1 MKKLIGIFI
10 LAITLSQGILA
21 DTASDIKKYDWNGVD
36 LIFIEDNRFPTFD
49 LLVYFAD
56 GALSD
61 EVTKGES
68 IHAFNFLTSGTNKFS
83 EAEILDQYEFMG
95 ASFNSSVTHE
105 YSTISLSGLLKDFP
119 KALELSCHLLH
130 SATFPKEKIK
140 VELEKEKSDL
150 KSMIAEPQSLTERV
164 FREYS
169 MQNTPYGYPVPG
181 KVVDLDKIHS
191 DGLRSKMNYFLTQVK
206 KRIYVTAPK
215 EFLNYKDF
223 FIEKCKMSGK
233 GAQFVRTVAQNNLKI
248 KSQRKSPRVVFA
260 PIEKG
265 NQAQLRV
272 GRFLNQEEIH
282 DKNLDTLASDFL
294 GGGFTSKLM
303 REVRVKRGLTYSIG
317 SFISSQKEY
326 GRAGIS
332 TFTKNETINRLIE
345 VVNQTLDQIKTKG
358 VKTSELELSR
368 GGLIGSHPFKF
379 ESNNAL
385 LGQLIY
391 LDHVE
396 KPYTELFNFHQDIK
410 KYSAKDVQ
418 GKINQVFNSNEI
430 IYFVLGDNSL
440 LSELK
445 KLEKKFGPVEVLK
458 TGDYL

>member
-1 MKKLIGIFI
+1 MKKILVSICTLLIFGKNTF
-10 LAITLSQGILA
+10 AETNV
-21 DTASDIKKYDWNGVD
+21 DIKKYDWNGVD
-36 LIFIEDNRFPTFD
+36 LIFLEDNRFPTFNM
-49 LLVYFAD
+49 LVYFAD

-61 EVTKGES
+61 QPIKGET
-68 IHAFNFLTSGTNKFS
+68 IHAFNYLTSGTDKYS
-83 EAEILDQYEFMG
+83 EAEILDAYEFMG
-95 ASFNSSVTHE
+95 ANFNSSVTHE
-105 YSTISLSGLLKDFP
+105 YSTISLSGLMKDFSE
-119 KALELSCHLLH
+119 ALKLTCHLLN
-130 SATFPKEKIK
+130 SANFPADKIK

-169 MQNTPYGYPVPG
+169 MRNTPYGYPVPG
-181 KVVDLDKIHS
+181 KLADLDKIES
-191 DGLRSKMNYFLTQVK
+191 SNLRNKMNYFLKNVK

-215 EFLNYKDF
+215 EFLSQKDF
-223 FIEKCKMSGK
+223 FINQCQFSGK
-233 GAQFVRTVAQNNLKI
+233 GAQFVRTVPALK
-248 KSQRKSPRVVFA
+248 KENMNRKTPRVVFA

-272 GRFLNQEEIH
+272 GRFLDRSEIQE
-282 DKNLDTLASDFL
+282 KNLDTLASDFL

-303 REVRVKRGLTYSIG
+303 REIRVKRGLTYSVG

-345 VVNQTLDQIKTKG
+345 VIYSTLDNVKNKG

-379 ESNNAL
+379 ESSDAL

-396 KPYTELFNFHQDIK
+396 KPYTELFNFHRDILK
-410 KYSAKDVQ
+410 FSNKDVQ
-418 GKINQVFNSNEI
+418 KKLNKVFHSNDI
-430 IYFVLGDNSL
+430 IYFVLGDKSL
-440 LSELK
+440 QAELS
-445 KLEKKFGPVEVLK
+445 KLEKKFGPIEVLN
-458 TGDYL
+458 TESYL